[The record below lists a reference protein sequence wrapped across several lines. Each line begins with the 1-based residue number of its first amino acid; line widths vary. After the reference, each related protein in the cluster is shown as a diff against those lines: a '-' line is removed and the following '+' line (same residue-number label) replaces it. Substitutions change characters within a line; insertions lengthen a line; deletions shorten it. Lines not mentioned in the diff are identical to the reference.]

1 MIEPVRKVEIPV
13 RQGMSQVELQTMLTI
28 WAERHDA
35 EVRPMGRLVRSY
47 KTEGE
52 NMHWHIVGRRKG
64 MGTVEVTYLPS
75 SGRLMVLVHD
85 NRRGFWA
92 GQVYENLLHEI
103 EERSGLSNRTSSDSK
118 G

>member
-1 MIEPVRKVEIPV
+1 
-13 RQGMSQVELQTMLTI
+13 MSQLKLQKMLKA

-35 EVRPMGRLVRSY
+35 EARPRGRLVRSY

-52 NMHWHIVGRRKG
+52 NMHWHIVGRRQG

-75 SGRLMVLVHD
+75 TGRLMVLVHE

-92 GQVYENLLHEI
+92 EQVYENLLHEI
-103 EERSGLSNRTSSDSK
+103 EERAGSDDRTSS
-118 G
+118 GPEE

>member
-1 MIEPVRKVEIPV
+1 VRNVETLV
-13 RQGMSQVELQTMLTI
+13 RHRMSQAELQKMLTL
-28 WAERHDA
+28 WAERNDA
-35 EVRPMGRLVRSY
+35 EVRPRGRLVRSY

-75 SGRLMVLVHD
+75 SGRLMVLVHE

-92 GQVYENLLHEI
+92 EQVYEKLLREV
-103 EERSGLSNRTSSDSK
+103 EEHAGPDNRTNFEPK
-118 G
+118 R

>member
-1 MIEPVRKVEIPV
+1 MRKVEILV
-13 RQGMSQVELQTMLTI
+13 RRRMSRSELQKMLKV

-35 EVRPMGRLVRSY
+35 EVRPRGRLIRSY

-103 EERSGLSNRTSSDSK
+103 EERAGLSNRTSSDSK